1 MIALLTQIMEES
13 HHDSNSE
20 LPTTVKE
27 ALECDEGKDWEDAIN
42 TELKEIETWKL
53 EDLPEG
59 RQPIG
64 CKWVFVKK
72 KDNMGKILKYKAR
85 LVAQEFS
92 QKLGTDYSND
102 GTFAPVMQFDT
113 LRTMLGLSAIHGWNI
128 RQLDMKGAYL
138 NGKLERRNLHEA
150 T

>member
-1 MIALLTQIMEES
+1 MEHAVIRPTASSSAKRTIPQDQAMIALLTQIMEES

-42 TELKEIETWKL
+42 TELNTLKEIETWKL

-85 LVAQEFS
+85 LVAQGFS
-92 QKLGTDYSND
+92 QKLGRL
-102 GTFAPVMQFDT
+102 Q
-113 LRTMLGLSAIHGWNI
+113 
-128 RQLDMKGAYL
+128 
-138 NGKLERRNLHEA
+138 
-150 T
+150 